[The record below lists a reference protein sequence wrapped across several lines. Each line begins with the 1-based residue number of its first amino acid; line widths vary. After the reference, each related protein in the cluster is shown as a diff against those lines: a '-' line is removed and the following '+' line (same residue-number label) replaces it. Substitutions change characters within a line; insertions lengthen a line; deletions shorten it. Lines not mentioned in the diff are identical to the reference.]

1 MRKFPNDP
9 QVAFEAAFKKDASSE
24 ERHQWLEALKKSD
37 PENSLPDYLS
47 ALDYFKA
54 GQTDQAVRELIS
66 ASGKKQF
73 HDYTLDR
80 VQDDEEAYLAAG
92 YSAAEAKTIPSSQ
105 LLLPQ
110 LQQLKSLGLTLADL
124 AKSYQQSGDEASAQ
138 AALQM
143 AANLGQRYKSTPG
156 ETEVSWLVGMA
167 VEGIALNAM
176 DPNSPYGSDGQ
187 TVRESLFIP
196 CSRGASA

>member
-176 DPNSPYGSDGQ
+176 NPNSPYGSDGQ

>member
-1 MRKFPNDP
+1 FAGLYWVTENAALLAEAIQKFPNDP
-9 QVAFEAAFKKDASSE
+9 QVAFEAAFKKDSSPE
-24 ERHQWLEALKKSD
+24 ERLQWLNALKKSD

-47 ALDYFKA
+47 APDYFKA

-105 LLLPQ
+105 LLLP
-110 LQQLKSLGLTLADL
+110 
-124 AKSYQQSGDEASAQ
+124 
-138 AALQM
+138 
-143 AANLGQRYKSTPG
+143 
-156 ETEVSWLVGMA
+156 
-167 VEGIALNAM
+167 
-176 DPNSPYGSDGQ
+176 
-187 TVRESLFIP
+187 
-196 CSRGASA
+196 

>member
-37 PENSLPDYLS
+37 PGNSLPNYLS
-47 ALDYFKA
+47 ALDHFKS
-54 GQTDQAVRELIS
+54 GQTDQAVQELIA
-66 ASGKKQF
+66 ASGKQQF
-73 HDYTLDR
+73 QDYTLDR
-80 VQDDEEAYLAAG
+80 MQDDEEAYLAAG
-92 YSAAEAKTIPSSQ
+92 YSAAEAKTIPGSQ

-110 LQQLKSLGLTLADL
+110 LKQVKDVGLSLVDL
-124 AKSYQQSGDEASAQ
+124 AKSYRQVGDETSAQ